1 MTRRMKMMRTH
12 GVESMIKERK
22 KLSGMH
28 FWSYGVGITK
38 MDGNFKMSRHC
49 NTAKTILHCF
59 F

>member
-1 MTRRMKMMRTH
+1 MMRTH